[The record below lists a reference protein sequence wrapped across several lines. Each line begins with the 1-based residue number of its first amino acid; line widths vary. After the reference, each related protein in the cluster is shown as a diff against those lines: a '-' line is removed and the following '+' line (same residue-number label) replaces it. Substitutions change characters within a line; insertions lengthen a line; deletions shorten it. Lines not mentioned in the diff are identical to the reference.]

1 MTLTV
6 RSGDVCG
13 IAVSQRTGQTNKQ
26 TNDIVEK
33 QERGLNSFH
42 YAKNTQEKKTRTHNN
57 LQ

>member
-1 MTLTV
+1 VTLTV

-33 QERGLNSFH
+33 QERGLKFSLCKE
-42 YAKNTQEKKTRTHNN
+42 YAGEKD
-57 LQ
+57 